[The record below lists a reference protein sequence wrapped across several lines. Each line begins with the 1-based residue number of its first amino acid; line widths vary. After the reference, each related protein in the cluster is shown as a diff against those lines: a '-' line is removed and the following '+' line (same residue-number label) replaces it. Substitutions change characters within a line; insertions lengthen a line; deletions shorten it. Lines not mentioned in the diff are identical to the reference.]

1 MASPPA
7 QTCRPPPGRLR
18 LVTGSG
24 RFAYVTNTG
33 SVTVSGYAIGSD
45 GSLTLLDPDGVTA
58 VTGAGSSPIDA
69 DVSHNSR
76 FLFVLN
82 AGTDSIAGF
91 GINGGD
97 GSLTSVGETFGL
109 PASSVG
115 LASS

>member
-1 MASPPA
+1 M
-7 QTCRPPPGRLR
+7 
-18 LVTGSG
+18 TGSG